1 MSFLTAIDKTNGNV
15 AFQHVYALILVKEL
29 VLDQIAITK
38 HKTCIQVYIYIYIYI
53 YILSKTNDQV
63 ISDHTTFLKN
73 KFDLKVDEESK
84 ILPNIY

>member
-53 YILSKTNDQV
+53 YI
-63 ISDHTTFLKN
+63 
-73 KFDLKVDEESK
+73 
-84 ILPNIY
+84 